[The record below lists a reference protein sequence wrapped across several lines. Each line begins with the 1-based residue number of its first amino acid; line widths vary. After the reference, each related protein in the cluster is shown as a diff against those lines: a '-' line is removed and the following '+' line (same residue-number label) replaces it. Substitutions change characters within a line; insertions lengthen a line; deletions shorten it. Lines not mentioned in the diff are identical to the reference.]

1 MCQGGIKLNH
11 KDVVNNPG
19 KIMAIKVCFGKVITK
34 VNWTTTVVSTLQS
47 RKRFM
52 SEVVIGAIK
61 SILKLNIDHKHKVE
75 FSFDAKNEVSFF
87 YPKLC
92 IF

>member
-1 MCQGGIKLNH
+1 
-11 KDVVNNPG
+11 
-19 KIMAIKVCFGKVITK
+19 MAIKVCFGKVITK
-34 VNWTTTVVSTLQS
+34 VNWTTVVSALQS

-61 SILKLNIDHKHKVE
+61 SILKLNIDHKDKVE

-87 YPKLC
+87 ILSC
-92 IF
+92 AFFQLQLFCSN